1 MSIENLLVVE
11 PGDYTLGYDGR
22 TESPQS
28 PKPERRAIV
37 AALRRAGLEVC
48 TFVRIRA
55 DGSGIGWN
63 EWPDGAGRRYP
74 AGTFN
79 REQTL

>member
-1 MSIENLLVVE
+1 MSVENLLVVE

-28 PKPERRAIV
+28 AKSKRRAIV
-37 AALRRAGLEVC
+37 AALRRSGLEVC

-63 EWPDGAGRRYP
+63 EWPDGINRHYP
-74 AGTFN
+74 VNTFA
-79 REQTL
+79 REL